1 MKKLLLVPTVLL
13 LFTFAVYAKGRNET
27 GSKTQ
32 ELNYD
37 GTGRAERAEVKI
49 RTLISQNYPISSG
62 PDAEFNTILE
72 NYIWGEIFYHGSLP
86 DKDRI
91 MMLLTVAVTNQNFE
105 QLGQIAGSAIR
116 NGLLS
121 PVEVKEVVYQC
132 APYIGYPK
140 TINAFNAVNE
150 VLRQQNITLPLEKQS
165 TVTEETRF
173 EKGLAIKKQI
183 FGDLFEEAR
192 SEAPENQKHIYDYI
206 TAQSFGDFY
215 TRNGL
220 DIKTREMLI
229 FCVLIILGDCED
241 LLKIHIQGN
250 LNLGN
255 SKDYLVE
262 VITQCMPYMGF
273 PRALNALA
281 ILNETAN

>member
-1 MKKLLLVPTVLL
+1 
-13 LFTFAVYAKGRNET
+13 
-27 GSKTQ
+27 
-32 ELNYD
+32 
-37 GTGRAERAEVKI
+37 
-49 RTLISQNYPISSG
+49 
-62 PDAEFNTILE
+62 
-72 NYIWGEIFYHGSLP
+72 
-86 DKDRI
+86 

-150 VLRQQNITLPLEKQS
+150 VLRQQNITLPLERQS

-173 EKGLAIKKQI
+173 EKGLAIEKQI
-183 FGDLFEEAR
+183 FGDLFEEER
-192 SEAPENQKHIYDYI
+192 SKAPENQKHIYDYI

-215 TRNGL
+215 TRNGIDL
-220 DIKTREMLI
+220 KTREMLI
-229 FCVLIILGDCED
+229 FCVLIILDDCED

-255 SKDYLVE
+255 NKDYLVE